1 MKKKEE
7 FQKLIESLSDR
18 DMQSEDST
26 ENFYIGE
33 IIHIFKNLND
43 QIDEQRE
50 NNNRLLKQ
58 IEGLNNSLKLLTKE
72 LVKSGYLKIGEKRNF
87 LTRNIYTLEALINLL
102 NKKLIIN
109 KKELLY
115 ELKKKRE
122 ADQMQKDD
130 F

>member
-1 MKKKEE
+1 MRKKEE
-7 FQKLIESLSDR
+7 FQKLIESVSDR
-18 DMQSEDST
+18 DMQSGDST
-26 ENFYIGE
+26 GNFYMGE
-33 IIHIFKNLND
+33 IVHIFKNLND

-58 IEGLNNSLKLLTKE
+58 IEGLNNNLKLLTKE

-87 LTRNIYTLEALINLL
+87 LARNIHTLEALINLL

-115 ELKKKRE
+115 ELKKKRD
-122 ADQMQKDD
+122 ADQIQKGDS
-130 F
+130 